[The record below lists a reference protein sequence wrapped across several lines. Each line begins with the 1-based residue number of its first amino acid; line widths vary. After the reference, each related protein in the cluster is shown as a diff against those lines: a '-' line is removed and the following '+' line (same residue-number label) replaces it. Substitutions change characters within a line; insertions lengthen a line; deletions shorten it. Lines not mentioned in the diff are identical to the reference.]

1 MSEGIRGLA
10 AIKKNQEEKKAAAEA
25 ASRPKAEWF
34 KWPKGVSVATVRFLQ
49 ELDPGAKNYTEARDI
64 GFIAV
69 EHQAPGPD
77 GFKRRANCTAESEGQ
92 CYACER
98 HSQDYKEGWRQRQ
111 NLYIN
116 ALVDF
121 GQGEGP
127 KVLVIQRNANSS
139 FVQALIEE
147 ATEEDTITATNYK
160 ITKVGEGTTTQWLL
174 KALKGDPF
182 DDSNAEVFDLD
193 ETAIRDIAY
202 EKQAEYYG
210 AVYSGPG
217 EVPSQGGS
225 TDSSL
230 TDSSADW

>member
-1 MSEGIRGLA
+1 MAEAIKGLA
-10 AIKKNQEEKKAAAEA
+10 AIRKHQEEQKAKAEA
-25 ASRPKAEWF
+25 ANRPKAEWF
-34 KWPKGVSVATVRFLQ
+34 KWPKGVTVATALFLQ
-49 ELDPGAKNYTEARDI
+49 ELDEEAANYNADRGV
-64 GFIAV
+64 GFIQV

-77 GFKRRANCTAESEGQ
+77 GYKRRANCTIESEGE

-127 KVLVIQRNANSS
+127 KPVVIQRNANSS

-147 ATEEDTITATNYK
+147 AVEEGTITGTNYR

-174 KALKGDPF
+174 KALKDRF
-182 DDSNAEVFDLD
+182 NDENVEVFDLD
-193 ETAIRDIAY
+193 ETAVRKVPY
-202 EKQAEYYG
+202 EKQADYYG

-217 EVPSQGGS
+217 GS
-225 TDSSL
+225 SESESSNAG
-230 TDSSADW
+230 SSAVDAEW

>member
-1 MSEGIRGLA
+1 MAEAIKGLA
-10 AIKKNQEEKKAAAEA
+10 AIRKHQEEQKAKAEA
-25 ASRPKAEWF
+25 ANRPKAEWF
-34 KWPKGVSVATVRFLQ
+34 KWPKSVTVATALFLQ
-49 ELDPGAKNYTEARDI
+49 ELDEEATNYNSERGV
-64 GFIAV
+64 GFIQV

-77 GFKRRANCTAESEGQ
+77 GYKRRANCTIESEGE

-127 KVLVIQRNANSS
+127 KPVVIQRNANSS

-147 ATEEDTITATNYK
+147 AVEEGTITGTNYR

-174 KALKGDPF
+174 KALKDRF
-182 DDSNAEVFDLD
+182 DDNGVEVFDLD
-193 ETAIRDIAY
+193 ETAVRKVTY
-202 EKQAEYYG
+202 EKQPDYYG

-217 EVPSQGGS
+217 GSSESESASTGGS
-225 TDSSL
+225 ASVD
-230 TDSSADW
+230 AEW

>member
-1 MSEGIRGLA
+1 MAEAIKGLA
-10 AIKKNQEEKKAAAEA
+10 AIRAHQEEQKAKAAERE
-25 ASRPKAEWF
+25 RPKADWF
-34 KWPKGVSVATVRFLQ
+34 KWPKNVNVATALFLQ
-49 ELDPGAKNYTEARDI
+49 ELDEEAANYNPDRGV
-64 GFIAV
+64 GFIQV

-77 GFKRRANCTAESEGQ
+77 GYKRRANCTIESEGE

-127 KVLVIQRNANSS
+127 KPVVIQRNANSS

-147 ATEEDTITATNYK
+147 AVEEGTITGTNYR

-174 KALKGDPF
+174 KALKDRF
-182 DDSNAEVFDLD
+182 DDSGVEVFDLE
-193 ETAIRDIAY
+193 ETAVRKVPY
-202 EKQAEYYG
+202 EKQPDYYG

-217 EVPSQGGS
+217 GQENEPAMAG
-225 TDSSL
+225 
-230 TDSSADW
+230 SSAAVDAEW